1 MLLDEQRPPRDA
13 DDPAAAADETNVYE
27 ERVESTLGLDE
38 GGDDLDDAIQQKL
51 VLGASAFH
59 FSPQG
64 EWHTVRVRTDGLVR
78 ELGVVSQDDLEAL
91 VARVE
96 ATGAMRVHVTP
107 TKQGNKVTLF
117 PRAGSTSPIA
127 LTELGMGVDA
137 LETFR
142 ETLARRA
149 GATVVCGPDA
159 SGTTT
164 TLYAALDVLNTPD
177 RVVATIEAP
186 VDRLVEGIDQMEVD
200 AQKGMTFSRGL
211 ETLLAIDSDVVLVG
225 ELSDRE
231 TAELAFGAARSGD
244 RSSEARSAE
253 LARAIRQ
260 LTKLGIDSKVL
271 AETLACVVAQRLARR
286 VCGECR
292 ETYYASESELA
303 ELDSRSKAAAHACS
317 PGAAVA
323 RHVTARATGI
333 ESVSS
338 RSFSWATRFAG

>member
-1 MLLDEQRPPRDA
+1 
-13 DDPAAAADETNVYE
+13 
-27 ERVESTLGLDE
+27 
-38 GGDDLDDAIQQKL
+38 
-51 VLGASAFH
+51 
-59 FSPQG
+59 
-64 EWHTVRVRTDGLVR
+64 
-78 ELGVVSQDDLEAL
+78 
-91 VARVE
+91 
-96 ATGAMRVHVTP
+96 
-107 TKQGNKVTLF
+107 
-117 PRAGSTSPIA
+117 
-127 LTELGMGVDA
+127 MGVDA

-149 GATVVCGPDA
+149 GVTVVCGPDA

-200 AQKGMTFSRGL
+200 AQKSMTFSRGL

-231 TAELAFGAARSGD
+231 TAELAFGAARAG
-244 RSSEARSAE
+244 RQILGGLGVPSS
-253 LARAIRQ
+253 ARAIRH

-271 AETLACVVAQRLARR
+271 AETLACVVAHRLVRL

-303 ELDSRSKAAAHACS
+303 ELGQPVEGGGPRLLARGRGCEACDGAGYRDRVGLFEVLLVGDEIRRLIETRASSKEIHDAAIACGMRTLRDDGIRLCLEGVTTFAEVERVL
-317 PGAAVA
+317 GA
-323 RHVTARATGI
+323 
-333 ESVSS
+333 ED
-338 RSFSWATRFAG
+338 